1 MKKHHFRDPNKDTS
15 ESLLDFHV
23 DKIKDE
29 ENIFT
34 QTGLL
39 CAIIDDIN
47 KLKKEIKSIQR
58 KHKLIQRFFQNIM
71 EEIGKGELLK

>member
-15 ESLLDFHV
+15 ESLLEFHV

-34 QTGLL
+34 EKGTL
-39 CAIIDDIN
+39 CAIIEDIN
-47 KLKKEIKSIQR
+47 KLKKEIKAIKRAQ
-58 KHKLIQRFFQNIM
+58 KLIKAYLQNILK
-71 EEIGKGELLK
+71 EINKGENLK